1 VKFSNIDDL
10 MADDDKL
17 STKGMYLLHDYYKGK
32 SSGSYP
38 VYVLNHYSDLVVMI
52 TIAPKDTIYG
62 VIIKNGGLPHK
73 TPIIA
78 KNNEYILLDSLGATG
93 TIYAKTLQQE
103 LEKCLNELGI
113 THATITNVDYQRQ
126 SDFVSCGTEAFLVM
140 KEALKLGDSLFT
152 LYQNQ
157 PVNYVPPEIAKYTQ
171 GIARLWPVCKKGIT
185 TNLSQTVSGL
195 KMLSIPV
202 NKSGSHVKSE
212 TLKSYVDRH
221 ASPNGKFN
229 LAVDNRRAKHREILQ
244 VLLATKEEKTLT
256 KMAMEASGL
265 NSLLSHP
272 SALNALFPYEK
283 IDVLYEIAGIT
294 NSFNTKEG
302 KMVTY
307 HFSALRDAN
316 ELQRVVKGLEETL
329 IDLVDRYLDDDNHD
343 SNIKLYDLAKFVY
356 AKYYFQQILD
366 KLLLKQSSQSD
377 SLESSALSLNS
388 MFSIVSDNKQPSL
401 PTREAIF
408 HH

>member
-1 VKFSNIDDL
+1 
-10 MADDDKL
+10 MADDGKL

-32 SSGSYP
+32 SSGSHP
-38 VYVLNHYSDLVVMI
+38 VYVLNHYSDLAVMI
-52 TIAPKDTIYG
+52 AIAPKDTIYG
-62 VIIKNGGLPHK
+62 VIIKNGGLLHK

-78 KNNEYILLDSLGATG
+78 KNNQFIILDSLGVTG
-93 TIYAKTLQQE
+93 TIYAKPLQQE
-103 LEKCLNELGI
+103 LGKCLDELGI
-113 THATITNVDYQRQ
+113 KRAAITNVDFQRQ

-140 KEALKLGDSLFT
+140 KEALKLGDLLFT

-171 GIARLWPVCKKGIT
+171 GIARLWPVCKKGVT

-202 NKSGSHVKSE
+202 NKSGSHLKSE

-221 ASPNGKFN
+221 AFINGKFN
-229 LAVDNRRAKHREILQ
+229 LAVDSRRNKHRVILQ
-244 VLLATKEEKTLT
+244 SLLKAKDKNTLT

-265 NSLLSHP
+265 NFLLSHP
-272 SALNALFPYEK
+272 SSLQALFPYKK

-294 NSFNTKEG
+294 KTFNTKEG
-302 KMVTY
+302 NIVIY
-307 HFSALRDAN
+307 RFSVLGDAK
-316 ELQRVVKGLEETL
+316 ELQRIVKGLEETL
-329 IDLVDRYLDDDNHD
+329 IDLVDRYLDVDND
-343 SNIKLYDLAKFVY
+343 IKLYDLAKYVY
-356 AKYYFQQILD
+356 AKYYFQQTLD

-377 SLESSALSLNS
+377 SLESTALSLHS
-388 MFSIVSDNKQPSL
+388 MFPPASVGKEPSR
-401 PTREAIF
+401 PTSEAIF